1 MRGRMSRE
9 GYSEQERET
18 VLSMYDEIGNEGLKD
33 IAEAVGKSI
42 NSVRAK
48 LVKEKA
54 YNAPE
59 KKPNQRKNGPSKKE
73 IIRELGE
80 LGLSPD
86 GLEGTTKLGLN
97 NIKKLIEDIKGI

>member
-1 MRGRMSRE
+1 MSRE
-9 GYSEQERET
+9 GYTEVERKL
-18 VLSMYDEIGNEGLKD
+18 VLTMYRELGNTGLKD
-33 IAEAVGKSI
+33 ISIAVGKSI

-54 YNAPE
+54 YIAPE

-73 IIRELGE
+73 IIRELGS

-86 GLEGTTKLGLN
+86 GLDGTTKLGLN
-97 NIKKLIEDIKGI
+97 NIKRLIEEIKGI